1 MSRVKLTITLP
12 DEVADYLRS
21 KANMSSTIA
30 EAVVEYRARELETEL
45 ERAYREGAAEAE
57 ELDREWRGA
66 DAELPE

>member
-21 KANMSSTIA
+21 KPNMSSTIA
-30 EAVVEYRARELETEL
+30 AAVVAYRARELETEL
-45 ERAYREGAAEAE
+45 ERAYREGATEAE